1 MGYSPVLFDAGNI
14 YVWVAYGAFLGI
26 ISFIIAVVSEFL
38 LLRFGF
44 KFLQKKRFLYILIA
58 NLASVLAG
66 VGIMALLGLVFMSG
80 RIVVPITLILS
91 IIVEFFVLVRLTRSE
106 DIPKKVIMKFIVI
119 ANLVSYTVIFGIP
132 WVVQRVVALIMI
144 QGMLK

>member
-1 MGYSPVLFDAGNI
+1 MSYSPVLFDAGNI